1 MPTTPSS
8 PCIKICVLDPQSGWC
23 VGCGR
28 TLDEIAGWGSLG
40 EAERQA
46 LMEGL
51 PARMKTLPTAV
62 PATVPATVT
71 MEA

>member
-28 TLDEIAGWGSLG
+28 TLDEIAGWGSLS
-40 EAERQA
+40 EAERLA
-46 LMEGL
+46 VMDGL
-51 PARMKTLPTAV
+51 PARMTKLPTAPV
-62 PATVPATVT
+62 
-71 MEA
+71 EA

>member
-28 TLDEIAGWGSLG
+28 TLDEIAGWGSLS
-40 EAERQA
+40 EAERLA
-46 LMEGL
+46 VMDGL
-51 PARMKTLPTAV
+51 PARMTNLPTV
-62 PATVPATVT
+62 PV
-71 MEA
+71 EA